1 MDRSMG
7 SKVYFNKQWTNIS
20 NIINSISK
28 QLQKNTQKIKAYKL
42 IYRNAHQN
50 QRIEKC
56 WCSENSILFYGCV
69 IFIYIYILPH
79 FIQLSVDGYL
89 DWFHT
94 WAVVN
99 WVTKYGNRDNFLTWK
114 CHFLWVSSQGVGWL
128 GHKVQ

>member
-56 WCSENSILFYGCV
+56 
-69 IFIYIYILPH
+69 
-79 FIQLSVDGYL
+79 
-89 DWFHT
+89 
-94 WAVVN
+94 
-99 WVTKYGNRDNFLTWK
+99 
-114 CHFLWVSSQGVGWL
+114 
-128 GHKVQ
+128 